1 MTICNDDVIATSLK
15 NVAIARE
22 TPEFIPRILWPQ
34 NSPDLNPV
42 DYSVWGTL
50 QGRCTKEA

>member
-1 MTICNDDVIATSLK
+1 MTLCNDDVFVTSLK
-15 NVAIARE
+15 NAVIVRRE
-22 TPEFIPRILWPQ
+22 MPEFIPPILWPQ

-50 QGRCTKEA
+50 QGV